1 MITYMTDDGELRI
14 IDREWLNTAEQAI
27 LLKGASHSTAR
38 KLRRSFT
45 ALDAQETAWNTTA
58 TPAQHQITWGC
69 WYRQDFTG
77 NALLNGAVIYGR
89 VLPLFE
95 IIDAEEAAG
104 ASTPEIDQL
113 VARIKEGYVRGWRHV
128 RGHSIAE
135 PHGETGETH
144 VACMTAITR
153 AEFEAARAAGWPA

>member
-1 MITYMTDDGELRI
+1 MITYTADDGELRI
-14 IDREWLNTAEQAI
+14 IDREWLNPTDQAI
-27 LLKGASHSTAR
+27 LLKGQSRRTAG
-38 KLRRSFT
+38 KLRRSFA
-45 ALDAQETAWNTTA
+45 ALEQQETAWNAAA

-95 IIDAEEAAG
+95 IIEAEEAAG
-104 ASTPEIDQL
+104 AGTAEIDQL
-113 VARIKEGYVRGWRHV
+113 VARIREGYVRGWRHV

-144 VACMTAITR
+144 VACMTAITG
-153 AEFEAARAAGWPA
+153 AEFEAAQLAGWPA